1 MFINAQQYKYTNSL
15 RFFILLKLLY
25 TNGKTTLNDCDLK
38 QIESIDD
45 IKSRKTTKKHIQI
58 LIDKG
63 WIKYNSKTEY
73 YILVSF
79 DQIRKENDFKVRLAF
94 PVEVSYY
101 KKIQAITGAVIYG
114 YLHKDF
120 WRNVKSKKSVQIK
133 GSTYHFL
140 TPTFNY
146 KKQYA
151 PVSVIGVLKIF
162 NISIPTASRLKN
174 AAAKE
179 KFIKLKKNYSEP
191 LPNIK
196 ELNKILEYN
205 DMNNNLVYN
214 NEEYRLQYIDTVY
227 PLFFFIKRKN
237 LKT

>member
-1 MFINAQQYKYTNSL
+1 MFIDAQQNKYTNSL
-15 RFFILLKLLY
+15 SFFILLKLLFIG
-25 TNGKTTLNDCDLK
+25 GKTRFNDNELDN
-38 QIESIDD
+38 IEKINE
-45 IKSRKTTKKHIQI
+45 IKSRKTTKKHIKI
-58 LIDKG
+58 LLEKG
-63 WIKYNSKTEY
+63 WIVYNSKTGF
-73 YILVSF
+73 YILKSF
-79 DQIRKENDFKVRLAF
+79 DQIRKENGFFVRLAF
-94 PVEVSYY
+94 PIEISYY
-101 KKIQAITGAVIYG
+101 KKLRAITGAVIYG

-120 WRNVKSKKSVQIK
+120 WRKVKSEKSVQIK
-133 GSTYHFL
+133 GSTYHFP
-140 TPTFNY
+140 TPNFNY

-151 PVSVIGVLKIF
+151 PVSVIGVFKIF

-205 DMNNNLVYN
+205 DMNNNLVYHN
-214 NEEYRLQYIDTVY
+214 DEFRLQYIDTIY
-227 PLFFFIKRKN
+227 PLFFFIKRKT